1 MVISPMFGGPI
12 RFEIRMGSGLG
23 LAVQQLRCAPNAEYP
38 SHYPSEIVVSGEV
51 ESPNEEKDTDWAGEK
66 RYGDSLP
73 PEIIVRGFTREMI
86 DELGGPDQ
94 DHLEEPKHQ
103 QQRNSKSDGSPE
115 NWSKRRKFGHKL
127 RLLRPDSGLVL
138 AACLCDNG
146 NASCFSGRP
155 FESDCALRRHI
166 VTQLRNSC
174 QDPSLGVQKLLFPL
188 FGVSQVH
195 IDLIGICKR
204 DCVANKRPREGVCG
218 SESWITFHGPNPRT
232 LKSFDRSHKR
242 TGHPRC
248 VHKVGLRAKR
258 GHCSSLLCSGHC
270 KRKGVD
276 QQGTGALPSDRHLK
290 PVDDFCIKTSS
301 CTFGFLLQLQAKFW
315 RHSQRIRRLLFRFH
329 PSIIDSF

>member
-1 MVISPMFGGPI
+1 MRSPASVRTKHYETFVV
-12 RFEIRMGSGLG
+12 GSGLG
-23 LAVQQLRCAPNAEYP
+23 LLIQQLCRAPNADQP
-38 SHYPSEIVVSGEV
+38 SNYPSEIVALRELKN
-51 ESPNEEKDTDWAGEK
+51 PNEETYADWAGK
-66 RYGDSLP
+66 RRQRDCLP
-73 PEIIVRGFTREMI
+73 SEIVLRRLARQMI
-86 DELGGPDQ
+86 DESGGPKQ
-94 DHLEEPKHQ
+94 DNLKEPKHQ
-103 QQRNSKSDGSPE
+103 QQRNTKSDGSPE
-115 NWSKRRKFGHKL
+115 YWSKRRKFGHKL
-127 RLLRPDSGLVL
+127 RLLRPDSGLGL
-138 AACLCDNG
+138 AACLCNNG

-155 FESDCALRRHI
+155 FERDCALRRHI
-166 VTQLRNSC
+166 VTQFRNSC

-195 IDLIGICKR
+195 IDSIGICKR

-232 LKSFDRSHKR
+232 LKSFDSSHKR